1 MKRLLNTL
9 FVMTEDAYLALEN
22 DNVVIHQNDKTLA
35 KVPLRSIEGIMCFSY
50 KGASPA
56 LMGRCG
62 KLGVS
67 MAFYSP
73 RGHYYCSVL
82 GEENRNVLLRREQF
96 RVADDEQKSL
106 CYAKS
111 FIVGKLYNAKW
122 VLERTKRDH
131 ALRVNIDRLAEQ
143 SGKLSA
149 ALLEARKSLTVDGLR
164 GVEGLAAKDYF
175 YAFDDLVL
183 KNKDDFFFTNRSR
196 RPPLDRLNA
205 LLSFATPYWR
215 MIALRLCK
223 AWGWIRMLVLC
234 IRIGPGEPLWH
245 WIWLKSF
252 ARCWLTALC

>member
-1 MKRLLNTL
+1 MKQLLNTL

-67 MAFYSP
+67 MAFY
-73 RGHYYCSVL
+73 YYCSVL

-149 ALLEARKSLTVDGLR
+149 ALSKARKSLTIDELR

-183 KNKDDFFFTNRSR
+183 KNKDDFFFTSRSR

-205 LLSFATPYWR
+205 LLSFCYSILTNDC
-215 MIALRLCK
+215 IAALQ
-223 AWGWIRMLVLC
+223 GVGPIRMLVLC

-252 ARCWLTALC
+252 ARCWLTASF

>member
-1 MKRLLNTL
+1 MMKQLLNTL

-111 FIVGKLYNAKW
+111 FIVQNVRQHVVERRGRSPHGERGLKSVSASFWPPRGCCSPCLCPVFPAHAGFHMRGTASNGKP
-122 VLERTKRDH
+122 
-131 ALRVNIDRLAEQ
+131 
-143 SGKLSA
+143 GFLSA
-149 ALLEARKSLTVDGLR
+149 R
-164 GVEGLAAKDYF
+164 G
-175 YAFDDLVL
+175 
-183 KNKDDFFFTNRSR
+183 DFNGNTSR
-196 RPPLDRLNA
+196 NCD
-205 LLSFATPYWR
+205 
-215 MIALRLCK
+215 
-223 AWGWIRMLVLC
+223 
-234 IRIGPGEPLWH
+234 
-245 WIWLKSF
+245 
-252 ARCWLTALC
+252 

>member
-1 MKRLLNTL
+1 MKQLLNTL

-22 DNVVIHQNDKTLA
+22 DNVVIYQNDQTLA

-106 CYAKS
+106 RS
-111 FIVGKLYNAKW
+111 STHF
-122 VLERTKRDH
+122 
-131 ALRVNIDRLAEQ
+131 AL
-143 SGKLSA
+143 
-149 ALLEARKSLTVDGLR
+149 
-164 GVEGLAAKDYF
+164 
-175 YAFDDLVL
+175 
-183 KNKDDFFFTNRSR
+183 
-196 RPPLDRLNA
+196 
-205 LLSFATPYWR
+205 
-215 MIALRLCK
+215 
-223 AWGWIRMLVLC
+223 
-234 IRIGPGEPLWH
+234 
-245 WIWLKSF
+245 
-252 ARCWLTALC
+252 